1 MTANGT
7 YTFTATVAGTYTYT
21 VPVCAPGQTTNCP
34 TTIIVFTVPVNTLVN
49 DAATAYV
56 NIPQPGSI
64 ATNDVTPAGTTYGT
78 PIADPT
84 NPAAGAGAASSG
96 AVLTMTA
103 NGTYTFT
110 ATVAGTYTYTVP
122 VCAPGQ
128 TTNCPTTII
137 VFTVPVNTLVD
148 DAATAYVNI
157 PSSGNISTN
166 DVVPTGTTYG
176 QPAQITGA
184 TITVG
189 ANGTYTFTATVAGT
203 YTYTLPVC
211 APGQTTNC
219 PTETLVITVPVNNLV
234 DDAATAYINIPTT
247 GNISTNDVVP
257 AGTTYGQPAQLTGAT
272 ITVNANGTYSFT
284 ATTAGTY
291 TYTVPVCAPGQ
302 TTNCPT
308 ETLVITVPVN
318 NLVDDAATAYINIP
332 TTGNIS
338 TNDVVPAGT
347 TYGQPAQL
355 TGATITVNANG
366 TYSFTATTAGTY
378 TYTVPVC
385 APGQTTNCPTETLVI
400 TVPVN
405 TLVDDAATAYVNI
418 PTTGNIST
426 NDIVPVGTTYGQPAQ
441 LTGATITVNANGTY
455 SFTATTAGTYT
466 YTVPVCAPGQTTNC
480 PTETLVITVP
490 VNTLVDD
497 AATAYINIPTTG
509 NISTNDVV
517 PTGTTYGQL
526 AQITGATITVGANGT
541 YTFTATTAGTYTY
554 TVPVCAPGQTT
565 NCPTE
570 TLVITVPVNTLVDD
584 AATAYIN
591 IPTTGNISTNDVV
604 PTGTTYG
611 QPAQI
616 TGATITVG
624 ANGTYTFTATVA
636 GTYTY
641 TVPVCAPGQTM
652 NCPTETLVITVPVNT
667 LVDDAETAYVN
678 IPKSGN
684 ISTNDVVPVG
694 TTYGTPVAD
703 PTNPAASSGAASSG
717 AVLTMTANGTY
728 TFTAT
733 VAGTYTYT
741 VPVCAPGQT
750 TNCPTTIIVF
760 TVPVNTL
767 VNDAAT
773 AYVNIPKSGNISTN
787 DVVPTGTTYGQP
799 AQITGATITVG
810 ANGTY
815 TFTATVAGTYT
826 YTVPVCAPGQT
837 MNCPTETLVITV
849 PVNTLV
855 DDAETAYVN
864 IPKSGNISTNDVTPA
879 GTTYGTPVADPT
891 NPAVGTGAASSGAV
905 LTMTANGTYT
915 FTATVAGTYT
925 YTVPVCA
932 PGQTTNCP
940 TTIIVFTVPVNTLVD
955 DAATAYV
962 NIPKSG
968 NIATNDVTPAGTT
981 YGQPAQITG
990 ATITVGANGT
1000 YTFTATVAGTY
1011 TYTVPVCAPGQTT
1024 NCPTQI
1030 LVIVVADPTPPPV
1043 TKVLDVTKVAGSA
1056 ILNLDGTFDLT
1067 FTIKAYNLTKN
1078 FIDSILL
1085 KDDLTKVFNNT
1096 NGIKV
1101 VSVSTSGNLIRNAN
1115 YDGVINTD
1123 LVTISSSLDSSKM
1136 DSVMLRINVP
1146 STISGNFQNTVIG
1159 SVPTVNG
1166 ILTTISTDPTR
1177 ILSANDT
1184 IRKPTL
1190 FVIPKIP
1197 LNIPEGFSPNNDGID
1212 DTWIIR
1218 RPMGTKVS
1226 VWVINRWGNEVYKNL
1241 DYKNDWRGKGISNIL
1256 GEDLPEGTY
1265 YYIVHGTDVD
1275 GKLQKLAG
1283 SLTIKR

>member
-1 MTANGT
+1 VPVCAPGQTINCPTTTIVFTVPVNTLVNDAATAYVNIPKPGSIATNDVTPAGTTYGTPIAGTTNPAAGSGAASSGAVLTMTANGT

-34 TTIIVFTVPVNTLVN
+34 TTTIVFTVPVNTLVN

-219 PTETLVITVPVNNLV
+219 PTETLVITVPVN
-234 DDAATAYINIPTT
+234 
-247 GNISTNDVVP
+247 
-257 AGTTYGQPAQLTGAT
+257 
-272 ITVNANGTYSFT
+272 
-284 ATTAGTY
+284 
-291 TYTVPVCAPGQ
+291 
-302 TTNCPT
+302 
-308 ETLVITVPVN
+308 
-318 NLVDDAATAYINIP
+318 
-332 TTGNIS
+332 
-338 TNDVVPAGT
+338 
-347 TYGQPAQL
+347 
-355 TGATITVNANG
+355 
-366 TYSFTATTAGTY
+366 
-378 TYTVPVC
+378 
-385 APGQTTNCPTETLVI
+385 
-400 TVPVN
+400 

-418 PTTGNIST
+418 PKS
-426 NDIVPVGTTYGQPAQ
+426 
-441 LTGATITVNANGTY
+441 
-455 SFTATTAGTYT
+455 
-466 YTVPVCAPGQTTNC
+466 
-480 PTETLVITVP
+480 
-490 VNTLVDD
+490 
-497 AATAYINIPTTG
+497 
-509 NISTNDVV
+509 
-517 PTGTTYGQL
+517 
-526 AQITGATITVGANGT
+526 
-541 YTFTATTAGTYTY
+541 
-554 TVPVCAPGQTT
+554 
-565 NCPTE
+565 
-570 TLVITVPVNTLVDD
+570 
-584 AATAYIN
+584 
-591 IPTTGNISTNDVV
+591 GNISTNDVV

-611 QPAQI
+611 QPAQL

-641 TVPVCAPGQTM
+641 TVPVCAPGQT
-652 NCPTETLVITVPVNT
+652 T
-667 LVDDAETAYVN
+667 
-678 IPKSGN
+678 
-684 ISTNDVVPVG
+684 
-694 TTYGTPVAD
+694 
-703 PTNPAASSGAASSG
+703 
-717 AVLTMTANGTY
+717 
-728 TFTAT
+728 
-733 VAGTYTYT
+733 
-741 VPVCAPGQT
+741 
-750 TNCPTTIIVF
+750 
-760 TVPVNTL
+760 
-767 VNDAAT
+767 
-773 AYVNIPKSGNISTN
+773 
-787 DVVPTGTTYGQP
+787 
-799 AQITGATITVG
+799 
-810 ANGTY
+810 
-815 TFTATVAGTYT
+815 
-826 YTVPVCAPGQT
+826 
-837 MNCPTETLVITV
+837 NCPTETLVITV

-864 IPKSGNISTNDVTPA
+864 IPKSGNISTNDVTP
-879 GTTYGTPVADPT
+879 V
-891 NPAVGTGAASSGAV
+891 
-905 LTMTANGTYT
+905 
-915 FTATVAGTYT
+915 
-925 YTVPVCA
+925 
-932 PGQTTNCP
+932 
-940 TTIIVFTVPVNTLVD
+940 
-955 DAATAYV
+955 
-962 NIPKSG
+962 
-968 NIATNDVTPAGTT
+968 GTT

-1030 LVIVVADPTPPPV
+1030 LVIVVTDPTPPPV

-1056 ILNLDGTFDLT
+1056 TLNLDGTFDLT

-1123 LVTISSSLDSSKM
+1123 LVTIASSLDSSKM

-1265 YYIVHGTDVD
+1265 YYIVHGTDLD

>member
-1 MTANGT
+1 M
-7 YTFTATVAGTYTYT
+7 
-21 VPVCAPGQTTNCP
+21 NCP
-34 TTIIVFTVPVNTLVN
+34 TETLVISVPVNTLVN

-56 NIPQPGSI
+56 NIPTNGSI
-64 ATNDVTPAGTTYGT
+64 ATNDVTP
-78 PIADPT
+78 I
-84 NPAAGAGAASSG
+84 
-96 AVLTMTA
+96 
-103 NGTYTFT
+103 
-110 ATVAGTYTYTVP
+110 
-122 VCAPGQ
+122 
-128 TTNCPTTII
+128 
-137 VFTVPVNTLVD
+137 
-148 DAATAYVNI
+148 
-157 PSSGNISTN
+157 
-166 DVVPTGTTYG
+166 
-176 QPAQITGA
+176 
-184 TITVG
+184 
-189 ANGTYTFTATVAGT
+189 
-203 YTYTLPVC
+203 
-211 APGQTTNC
+211 
-219 PTETLVITVPVNNLV
+219 
-234 DDAATAYINIPTT
+234 
-247 GNISTNDVVP
+247 
-257 AGTTYGQPAQLTGAT
+257 
-272 ITVNANGTYSFT
+272 
-284 ATTAGTY
+284 
-291 TYTVPVCAPGQ
+291 
-302 TTNCPT
+302 
-308 ETLVITVPVN
+308 
-318 NLVDDAATAYINIP
+318 
-332 TTGNIS
+332 
-338 TNDVVPAGT
+338 
-347 TYGQPAQL
+347 
-355 TGATITVNANG
+355 
-366 TYSFTATTAGTY
+366 
-378 TYTVPVC
+378 
-385 APGQTTNCPTETLVI
+385 
-400 TVPVN
+400 
-405 TLVDDAATAYVNI
+405 
-418 PTTGNIST
+418 
-426 NDIVPVGTTYGQPAQ
+426 
-441 LTGATITVNANGTY
+441 
-455 SFTATTAGTYT
+455 
-466 YTVPVCAPGQTTNC
+466 
-480 PTETLVITVP
+480 
-490 VNTLVDD
+490 
-497 AATAYINIPTTG
+497 
-509 NISTNDVV
+509 
-517 PTGTTYGQL
+517 
-526 AQITGATITVGANGT
+526 
-541 YTFTATTAGTYTY
+541 
-554 TVPVCAPGQTT
+554 
-565 NCPTE
+565 
-570 TLVITVPVNTLVDD
+570 
-584 AATAYIN
+584 
-591 IPTTGNISTNDVV
+591 
-604 PTGTTYG
+604 
-611 QPAQI
+611 
-616 TGATITVG
+616 
-624 ANGTYTFTATVA
+624 
-636 GTYTY
+636 
-641 TVPVCAPGQTM
+641 
-652 NCPTETLVITVPVNT
+652 
-667 LVDDAETAYVN
+667 
-678 IPKSGN
+678 
-684 ISTNDVVPVG
+684 G

-773 AYVNIPKSGNISTN
+773 AYVNIPKSGNFSTN
-787 DVVPTGTTYGQP
+787 DVVPAGTTYGQP

-849 PVNTLV
+849 PLNTLV

-864 IPKSGNISTNDVTPA
+864 IPKSGNISTNDVTP
-879 GTTYGTPVADPT
+879 V
-891 NPAVGTGAASSGAV
+891 
-905 LTMTANGTYT
+905 
-915 FTATVAGTYT
+915 
-925 YTVPVCA
+925 
-932 PGQTTNCP
+932 
-940 TTIIVFTVPVNTLVD
+940 
-955 DAATAYV
+955 
-962 NIPKSG
+962 
-968 NIATNDVTPAGTT
+968 GTT
-981 YGQPAQITG
+981 YGQPAQLTG

-1000 YTFTATVAGTY
+1000 YTFTASVAGTY

-1030 LVIVVADPTPPPV
+1030 LVIVVTDPTPPPV

-1056 ILNLDGTFDLT
+1056 TLNLDGTFDLT

>member
-1 MTANGT
+1 
-7 YTFTATVAGTYTYT
+7 
-21 VPVCAPGQTTNCP
+21 
-34 TTIIVFTVPVNTLVN
+34 
-49 DAATAYV
+49 
-56 NIPQPGSI
+56 
-64 ATNDVTPAGTTYGT
+64 
-78 PIADPT
+78 
-84 NPAAGAGAASSG
+84 
-96 AVLTMTA
+96 
-103 NGTYTFT
+103 
-110 ATVAGTYTYTVP
+110 
-122 VCAPGQ
+122 
-128 TTNCPTTII
+128 
-137 VFTVPVNTLVD
+137 
-148 DAATAYVNI
+148 
-157 PSSGNISTN
+157 
-166 DVVPTGTTYG
+166 
-176 QPAQITGA
+176 
-184 TITVG
+184 
-189 ANGTYTFTATVAGT
+189 
-203 YTYTLPVC
+203 
-211 APGQTTNC
+211 
-219 PTETLVITVPVNNLV
+219 
-234 DDAATAYINIPTT
+234 
-247 GNISTNDVVP
+247 
-257 AGTTYGQPAQLTGAT
+257 
-272 ITVNANGTYSFT
+272 
-284 ATTAGTY
+284 
-291 TYTVPVCAPGQ
+291 
-302 TTNCPT
+302 
-308 ETLVITVPVN
+308 
-318 NLVDDAATAYINIP
+318 
-332 TTGNIS
+332 
-338 TNDVVPAGT
+338 
-347 TYGQPAQL
+347 
-355 TGATITVNANG
+355 
-366 TYSFTATTAGTY
+366 
-378 TYTVPVC
+378 
-385 APGQTTNCPTETLVI
+385 
-400 TVPVN
+400 
-405 TLVDDAATAYVNI
+405 
-418 PTTGNIST
+418 
-426 NDIVPVGTTYGQPAQ
+426 
-441 LTGATITVNANGTY
+441 
-455 SFTATTAGTYT
+455 
-466 YTVPVCAPGQTTNC
+466 
-480 PTETLVITVP
+480 
-490 VNTLVDD
+490 
-497 AATAYINIPTTG
+497 
-509 NISTNDVV
+509 
-517 PTGTTYGQL
+517 
-526 AQITGATITVGANGT
+526 
-541 YTFTATTAGTYTY
+541 
-554 TVPVCAPGQTT
+554 
-565 NCPTE
+565 
-570 TLVITVPVNTLVDD
+570 
-584 AATAYIN
+584 
-591 IPTTGNISTNDVV
+591 
-604 PTGTTYG
+604 
-611 QPAQI
+611 
-616 TGATITVG
+616 
-624 ANGTYTFTATVA
+624 
-636 GTYTY
+636 
-641 TVPVCAPGQTM
+641 
-652 NCPTETLVITVPVNT
+652 
-667 LVDDAETAYVN
+667 
-678 IPKSGN
+678 
-684 ISTNDVVPVG
+684 
-694 TTYGTPVAD
+694 VAD

>member
-1 MTANGT
+1 VNTLVDDAETAYVNIPKSGNISTNDVVPTGTTYGQPAQLTGATITVGANGTYTFTATVAGTYTYTVPVCAPGQTTNCPTETLVITVPVNTLVNDAANALINIPTNGSIATNDVTPAGTTYGTPVADPTNPAAGSGAASSGAVLTMTANGT

-49 DAATAYV
+49 DIDSAYV
-56 NIPQPGSI
+56 NIPKTGNIS
-64 ATNDVTPAGTTYGT
+64 TNDMTPAGTTYGT
-78 PIADPT
+78 PVADPT
-84 NPAAGAGAASSG
+84 NPALGNGAASSG
-96 AVLTMTA
+96 AVLTMSA

-122 VCAPGQ
+122 VCAQGQ

-219 PTETLVITVPVNNLV
+219 PTETLVITVPVN
-234 DDAATAYINIPTT
+234 
-247 GNISTNDVVP
+247 
-257 AGTTYGQPAQLTGAT
+257 
-272 ITVNANGTYSFT
+272 
-284 ATTAGTY
+284 
-291 TYTVPVCAPGQ
+291 
-302 TTNCPT
+302 
-308 ETLVITVPVN
+308 
-318 NLVDDAATAYINIP
+318 
-332 TTGNIS
+332 
-338 TNDVVPAGT
+338 
-347 TYGQPAQL
+347 
-355 TGATITVNANG
+355 
-366 TYSFTATTAGTY
+366 
-378 TYTVPVC
+378 
-385 APGQTTNCPTETLVI
+385 
-400 TVPVN
+400 

-418 PTTGNIST
+418 PKS
-426 NDIVPVGTTYGQPAQ
+426 
-441 LTGATITVNANGTY
+441 
-455 SFTATTAGTYT
+455 
-466 YTVPVCAPGQTTNC
+466 
-480 PTETLVITVP
+480 
-490 VNTLVDD
+490 
-497 AATAYINIPTTG
+497 
-509 NISTNDVV
+509 
-517 PTGTTYGQL
+517 
-526 AQITGATITVGANGT
+526 
-541 YTFTATTAGTYTY
+541 
-554 TVPVCAPGQTT
+554 
-565 NCPTE
+565 
-570 TLVITVPVNTLVDD
+570 
-584 AATAYIN
+584 
-591 IPTTGNISTNDVV
+591 GNISTNDVV

-611 QPAQI
+611 QPAQL

-641 TVPVCAPGQTM
+641 TVPVCAPGQT
-652 NCPTETLVITVPVNT
+652 T
-667 LVDDAETAYVN
+667 
-678 IPKSGN
+678 
-684 ISTNDVVPVG
+684 
-694 TTYGTPVAD
+694 
-703 PTNPAASSGAASSG
+703 
-717 AVLTMTANGTY
+717 
-728 TFTAT
+728 
-733 VAGTYTYT
+733 
-741 VPVCAPGQT
+741 
-750 TNCPTTIIVF
+750 
-760 TVPVNTL
+760 
-767 VNDAAT
+767 
-773 AYVNIPKSGNISTN
+773 
-787 DVVPTGTTYGQP
+787 
-799 AQITGATITVG
+799 
-810 ANGTY
+810 
-815 TFTATVAGTYT
+815 
-826 YTVPVCAPGQT
+826 
-837 MNCPTETLVITV
+837 NCPTETLVITV

-864 IPKSGNISTNDVTPA
+864 IPKSGNISTNDVTP
-879 GTTYGTPVADPT
+879 V
-891 NPAVGTGAASSGAV
+891 
-905 LTMTANGTYT
+905 
-915 FTATVAGTYT
+915 
-925 YTVPVCA
+925 
-932 PGQTTNCP
+932 
-940 TTIIVFTVPVNTLVD
+940 
-955 DAATAYV
+955 
-962 NIPKSG
+962 
-968 NIATNDVTPAGTT
+968 GTT

-1030 LVIVVADPTPPPV
+1030 LVIVVTDPTPPPV

-1056 ILNLDGTFDLT
+1056 TLNLDGTFDLT

-1123 LVTISSSLDSSKM
+1123 LVTIASSLDSSKM

-1265 YYIVHGTDVD
+1265 YYIVHGTDLD